1 MFHVKHLCTS
11 FNSNIFLKIES
22 ELFHVK
28 QSRELILK
36 FKEKSIKP
44 ILFVDVNYIIFK
56 IMCMID
62 EIIDI
67 FLEFDL

>member
-1 MFHVKHLCTS
+1 MFHVKHLCIS

>member
-1 MFHVKHLCTS
+1 M
-11 FNSNIFLKIES
+11 
-22 ELFHVK
+22 K
-28 QSRELILK
+28 QSRNIIVEFKVNIAHWVYIL
-36 FKEKSIKP
+36 S
-44 ILFVDVNYIIFK
+44 DVNYIIFE

>member
-1 MFHVKHLCTS
+1 MFHVKHLCIS
-11 FNSNIFLKIES
+11 FCSNILKKLKS
-22 ELFHVK
+22 KLFHVK

-36 FKEKSIKP
+36 FKEKCIKP
-44 ILFVDVNYIIFK
+44 ILLADENYIVFK

>member
-1 MFHVKHLCTS
+1 MFHVKHVCIS
-11 FNSNIFLKIES
+11 FNSKIFFKIES

-28 QSRELILK
+28 QSRKLILK
-36 FKEKSIKP
+36 FKEKCIKP
-44 ILFVDVNYIIFK
+44 ILFADVNYIIFK

>member
-1 MFHVKHLCTS
+1 M
-11 FNSNIFLKIES
+11 
-22 ELFHVK
+22 FHVK
-28 QSRELILK
+28 QSRKLILK
-36 FKEKSIKP
+36 FKEKCIKP
-44 ILFVDVNYIIFK
+44 ILFADVNYIIFK

>member
-1 MFHVKHLCTS
+1 MFHVKHLCMS
-11 FNSNIFLKIES
+11 FNSHIYEKNK
-22 ELFHVK
+22 LFHVK
-28 QSRELILK
+28 QSRNIIVE
-36 FKEKSIKP
+36 FKENIAHWVY
-44 ILFVDVNYIIFK
+44 ILSDVNYIIFK

>member
-36 FKEKSIKP
+36 FKEKCIKP
-44 ILFVDVNYIIFK
+44 ILFADENYIIFK

-67 FLEFDL
+67 ILEFDL